1 MYEKSKKMQIL
12 KVIILSVLFAT
23 SANAHPHSN
32 IFHELINHEKSSN
45 LFYVLFFLLITL
57 LIIRKKIKYEKKS

>member
-12 KVIILSVLFAT
+12 KIIILSFLFTT

-32 IFHELINHEKSSN
+32 IFHELINHEKSSY
-45 LFYVLFFLLITL
+45 LFYVFFLLLITFM
-57 LIIRKKIKYEKKS
+57 IIRRKIKYGKKS